1 MLESAMQKPR
11 LTIGFAHYDDFR
23 GLWPTI
29 QSFRVYHREVMPQTE
44 FVIVDNNPESEQA
57 KLARDFVQNWGSRGN
72 CGAQWIP
79 FTAVKG
85 TSAPRDHVF
94 RVARGD
100 VVLVCDP
107 HILIEPGSLNRLLDY
122 YEANPD
128 SLDMLQGPL
137 LYDDAETV
145 GGTHFDQIWRAEMLG
160 VWSTDQRGTDP
171 QAEPFE
177 IPAQGL
183 GVFAMRR
190 AAWVGFPAGLSGFG
204 GEECNVHELVRQRGG
219 RTLCAPWLR
228 WLHRFGRD
236 GGTPYPLLRW
246 QKVRNYVIWAKTLG
260 KPLAD
265 IHDHFVSSGLLSQ
278 ADWQAIVEGA
288 DRPPSQGLGVL
299 QPKKSSCGDGGREQP
314 PFDATLEEVYK
325 WACTVPRDLDKHLP
339 KLRELASQCSHVT
352 EFTKRR
358 ESTVAIAAATPE
370 VVVSYQLEIDPL
382 NDRVK
387 KLALESDAVD
397 RFEIAQRDSLAI
409 DPIEA
414 TDMLFIDTEHNAIR
428 LWAELEKHAGNV
440 RRFVVLH
447 DTKLHGEQGDKPG
460 TPGLLPAVRRFVQ
473 ERPQWSV
480 LYHTDE
486 QYGLTVLGCDPR
498 DKPKLPSLVTM
509 ARNFAVAVAE
519 HVADGAAKVSPEQL
533 TARLEVCT
541 LCPSRVDDRCSLCG
555 CVMPSKAAMRSSYCP
570 LGKWTPVDE
579 KFKNTG
585 ENA

>member
-1 MLESAMQKPR
+1 MQKPR

-29 QSFRVYHREVMPQTE
+29 QSFRVYHREVMPETE
-44 FVIVDNNPESEQA
+44 FVVVDNNPESEQA

-79 FTAVKG
+79 FTSVKG

-107 HILIEPGSLNRLLDY
+107 HILIEPGSLKRLLDY

-145 GGTHFDQIWRAEMLG
+145 GGTHFDPIWRAEMLG

-190 AAWVGFPAGLSGFG
+190 DAWVGFPAGLSGFG
-204 GEECNVHELVRQRGG
+204 GEECNVHELVRQQGG

-314 PFDATLEEVYK
+314 PFDATLEEVYR

-358 ESTVAIAAATPE
+358 ESTVAIAAAAPE
-370 VVVSYQLEIDPL
+370 VVVSYQPEIDPL
-382 NDRVK
+382 NERVK
-387 KLALESDAVD
+387 K
-397 RFEIAQRDSLAI
+397 
-409 DPIEA
+409 
-414 TDMLFIDTEHNAIR
+414 
-428 LWAELEKHAGNV
+428 
-440 RRFVVLH
+440 
-447 DTKLHGEQGDKPG
+447 
-460 TPGLLPAVRRFVQ
+460 
-473 ERPQWSV
+473 
-480 LYHTDE
+480 
-486 QYGLTVLGCDPR
+486 
-498 DKPKLPSLVTM
+498 
-509 ARNFAVAVAE
+509 
-519 HVADGAAKVSPEQL
+519 
-533 TARLEVCT
+533 
-541 LCPSRVDDRCSLCG
+541 
-555 CVMPSKAAMRSSYCP
+555 
-570 LGKWTPVDE
+570 
-579 KFKNTG
+579 
-585 ENA
+585 